1 MHEPVTL
8 WYVMLEKALIAS
20 AVGGLIWL
28 DRYQVF
34 QFMISRPIVGATVVG
49 AILGDLSAGIA
60 SGVLFELLWLRRPPV
75 GGFIAPDVTL
85 ASVATAAV
93 SACVRSATDLGLTAV
108 VFVCFLFL
116 LPVCFAGRK
125 MDERLRLGLGKIS
138 RSAAKLQTDG
148 RDAVVWLHIGAGL
161 ALGFSLA
168 FLLLAPVIY
177 IGAVVLSRLAPLI
190 PPILDRAL
198 SFGYFS
204 VPLVGI
210 ADLLLGLED
219 KETIVLFALGFLV
232 ALGGALIIHS

>member
-1 MHEPVTL
+1 
-8 WYVMLEKALIAS
+8 MLEKALIAS

-34 QFMISRPIVGATVVG
+34 QFMISRPIVGAGVVG

-93 SACVRSATDLGLTAV
+93 SACVRSEADLGLTAV
-108 VFVCFLFL
+108 VFLCFLFL
-116 LPVCFAGRK
+116 LPLCFAGRK
-125 MDERLRLGLGKIS
+125 IDERLRLRLGKIS
-138 RSAAKLQTDG
+138 RSAAKLQADG
-148 RDAVVWLHIGAGL
+148 CDAAVWAHMVGGL

-177 IGAVVLSRLAPLI
+177 VGAVVLSRLAPFI
-190 PPILDRAL
+190 PPVLDRAL
-198 SFGYFS
+198 GFGYFS

-210 ADLLLGLED
+210 ADFLLGLKN
-219 KETIVLFALGFLV
+219 KESMVLFALGFLV
-232 ALGGALIIHS
+232 ALGGALVIHS